1 MSSDWNSIQWNISF
15 DNAQDFLSKG
25 FDQRKDSSISR
36 DSHKYGNFHESVQK
50 CIILYRRRSTH
61 TRYMKIGDNDEKNIF
76 SFSLLRG
83 WWKLR
88 QTAEGLTLKWSS
100 PSVLRSTHSAT
111 SKELK
116 KTQNLMMGLKYS
128 AETNII
134 LDIKY
139 FCRFW
144 CKIWWLWHILWCG
157 GLNGGLLPQI
167 TFTTPR
173 HNVPLPPHKPTT
185 SPIWDISDFG
195 YFNSLHKKLHVVSN
209 PYPGQALHAMQ
220 MEKPKKWKL
229 VWDG

>member
-50 CIILYRRRSTH
+50 CIIFYRRRSTH

-128 AETNII
+128 AETNMI

-173 HNVPLPPHKPTT
+173 HNVPLPPTNLQLHLFG
-185 SPIWDISDFG
+185 IFRILDILIVFT
-195 YFNSLHKKLHVVSN
+195 KKLQVVSN

>member
-1 MSSDWNSIQWNISF
+1 MTKKTS
-15 DNAQDFLSKG
+15 
-25 FDQRKDSSISR
+25 
-36 DSHKYGNFHESVQK
+36 
-50 CIILYRRRSTH
+50 
-61 TRYMKIGDNDEKNIF
+61 F

-116 KTQNLMMGLKYS
+116 KTQNLMTGLKYS
-128 AETNII
+128 AERNII

-173 HNVPLPPHKPTT
+173 HNVPLPPTNLQLHLFG
-185 SPIWDISDFG
+185 IFRILDILIAFTKNCRSFLILIQDRHCT
-195 YFNSLHKKLHVVSN
+195 LC
-209 PYPGQALHAMQ
+209 
-220 MEKPKKWKL
+220 KWKNRKNEN
-229 VWDG
+229 WFEMAKTRY

>member
-1 MSSDWNSIQWNISF
+1 MTKKTS
-15 DNAQDFLSKG
+15 
-25 FDQRKDSSISR
+25 
-36 DSHKYGNFHESVQK
+36 
-50 CIILYRRRSTH
+50 
-61 TRYMKIGDNDEKNIF
+61 F

-128 AETNII
+128 AERNII

-173 HNVPLPPHKPTT
+173 HNVPLPPTNLQLHLFGIFRILDVCNNVHKTFAGHFL
-185 SPIWDISDFG
+185 SLFRAGIAG
-195 YFNSLHKKLHVVSN
+195 YIN
-209 PYPGQALHAMQ
+209 G
-220 MEKPKKWKL
+220 EPKN
-229 VWDG
+229 

>member
-1 MSSDWNSIQWNISF
+1 
-15 DNAQDFLSKG
+15 
-25 FDQRKDSSISR
+25 
-36 DSHKYGNFHESVQK
+36 
-50 CIILYRRRSTH
+50 
-61 TRYMKIGDNDEKNIF
+61 MKIAANCWGFNFEVVF
-76 SFSLLRG
+76 
-83 WWKLR
+83 
-88 QTAEGLTLKWSS
+88 

-139 FCRFW
+139 LCRFW

-173 HNVPLPPHKPTT
+173 HNVPLPPTNLQLHLFG
-185 SPIWDISDFG
+185 IFRILDILIAFT
-195 YFNSLHKKLHVVSN
+195 KKLQVVSN